1 MLSTALCLVMAASV
15 GADTQFLA
23 SVPIKVASPPDP
35 TQLQSGA
42 APEAAAVLERF
53 YYDDVEAAD
62 LDTFGAPASA
72 DPVSR

>member
-35 TQLQSGA
+35 TQLHEA

-62 LDTFGAPASA
+62 LDTFAAPATA